1 MYQTTFNWGFAEL
14 LNIPIRTTYN
24 YPFLTTLCYTFYME
38 ITNNNLLNIL
48 LPNDNKVIKE
58 ALQQADLT
66 QLFNTSSNKPTT
78 TQDILKNLFND
89 VINGTKSNDTILNLL
104 KNSKV
109 FSDLGNFP
117 KEVQTLLQQL
127 KEVPSL
133 TQFQDK
139 IEKFLLNIT
148 SINDKNIQTQIN
160 NSGVFLESKLAQA
173 TGNLPNTILNLLNEI
188 KQLVQNIQHP
198 KTNEILNSL
207 DKMMNNVNNPNPQ
220 ELVTNTKELL
230 SNLKQL
236 LQNPPLLPNQNN
248 VTMPLTQLQTLTN
261 SLEQLINKE
270 GLTSPTLGNFPPA
283 TTSLLNEIKQLVQT
297 LPHPKANDVLNVL
310 EKLLNSNQLTPQ
322 ELTTQAK
329 ELLSGLKQLLLT
341 SPSTALNQILG
352 QLNSNTTPSS
362 ALQQLQTLFN
372 NLEPLV
378 NKNILNNPIFT
389 QPNMAMNIL
398 KEDISSD
405 MKALLLQVQNELSTN
420 PSSNTQEI
428 LKQVDKLLTQIDFN
442 QLMNVTSHSNFV
454 YLPFLWDLLEDGT
467 IETTKGANE
476 IFYCQINLK
485 LKEYGKL
492 DLLLAIYNKNHID
505 IIIKAQQNGFKET
518 IQHHLSELT
527 QNLRGVGLIPAS
539 IKLLDLKE
547 EDSLENEE
555 LQSFHPLPDLNFG
568 INIRV

>member
-1 MYQTTFNWGFAEL
+1 
-14 LNIPIRTTYN
+14 
-24 YPFLTTLCYTFYME
+24 ME
-38 ITNNNLLNIL
+38 ITNSNLLNIL

-58 ALQQADLT
+58 ALKQADLT
-66 QLFNTSSNKPTT
+66 QLLNSSSSTGTT

-89 VINGTKSNDTILNLL
+89 VINGTKSSDTILNLL

-117 KEVQTLLQQL
+117 KEVQALLQQL

-133 TQFQDK
+133 SQFQDK

-173 TGNLPNTILNLLNEI
+173 TGNLPNTILNLLNDI

-198 KTNEILNSL
+198 KANEILNLL
-207 DKMMNNVNNPNPQ
+207 DKMINNANNPNPQ
-220 ELVTNTKELL
+220 ELLANTKELL

-236 LQNPPLLPNQNN
+236 LQSTPPLPNQSNLS
-248 VTMPLTQLQTLTN
+248 TPLVQLQTLTN

-270 GLTSPTLGNFPPA
+270 GLNAPTLSTLPNA
-283 TTSLLNEIKQLVQT
+283 TTTLLNEIKQLVQT
-297 LPHPKANDVLNVL
+297 LPNPKTNDVLNVL
-310 EKLLNSNQLTPQ
+310 DKLLNSNPLTPQ
-322 ELTTQAK
+322 ELNTQAK
-329 ELLSGLKQLLLT
+329 ELLSGLKQLLLST
-341 SPSTALNQILG
+341 PTTALNQTFG

-362 ALQQLQTLFN
+362 PLQQLQTLFN

-389 QPNMAMNIL
+389 QPNMAMNLL

-442 QLMNVTSHSNFV
+442 QLMNITSHSNFV
-454 YLPFLWDLLEDGT
+454 YLPFLWDLLEEGS
-467 IETTKGANE
+467 ISTTKGDNE

-485 LKEYGKL
+485 LKEHGKL

-505 IIIKAQQNGFKET
+505 IIIKAQQMGFKET
-518 IQHHLSELT
+518 IQEHLSELT
-527 QNLRGVGLIPAS
+527 QSLRGVGLIPAS

-547 EDSLENEE
+547 EESLEKEE
-555 LQSFHPLPDLNFG
+555 LQSFNPMPDLTFG
-568 INIRV
+568 VNIRV